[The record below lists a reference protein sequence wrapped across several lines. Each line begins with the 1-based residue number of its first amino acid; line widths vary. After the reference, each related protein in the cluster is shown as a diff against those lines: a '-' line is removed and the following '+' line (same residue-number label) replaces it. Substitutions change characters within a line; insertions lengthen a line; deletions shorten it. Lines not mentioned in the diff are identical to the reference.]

1 MKDTVV
7 MEIAVTELTSAV
19 NQISQQHKI
28 NPTLMKFVMSAVMC
42 KLNEMA
48 ISELSEEV
56 VDLEVKVAKSL
67 SKTDEKPIESKV
79 KEAKTE
85 IASDT
90 GRSKSVRKSGTIED
104 LIADLKAS
112 GVKVTETRKTVDSNG
127 NETIEDVPYEPTG
140 ENNEVTK

>member
-56 VDLEVKVAKSL
+56 VDLEVKVAKDL

-112 GVKVTETRKTVDSNG
+112 GAKVTETRKTVDSNG

-140 ENNEVTK
+140 ENNEVMK

>member
-1 MKDTVV
+1 MKDTIV

-56 VDLEVKVAKSL
+56 VDLEVKVAKDL

>member
-56 VDLEVKVAKSL
+56 VDLEVKVAKDL

-127 NETIEDVPYEPTG
+127 DETIEDVPYEPTG

>member
-1 MKDTVV
+1 MKYTVV
-7 MEIAVTELTSAV
+7 MVIAVTELTSAV

-56 VDLEVKVAKSL
+56 VDLEVKVAKDL

-112 GVKVTETRKTVDSNG
+112 GTKVTETRKTVDSNG

>member
-56 VDLEVKVAKSL
+56 VDLEVKVAKDL

-104 LIADLKAS
+104 LISDLKAS

>member
-1 MKDTVV
+1 MKDTIV

-56 VDLEVKVAKSL
+56 VDLEVKVAKDL

-112 GVKVTETRKTVDSNG
+112 GVKVTETRKIVDSNG

>member
-56 VDLEVKVAKSL
+56 VDLEVKVAKAL

-112 GVKVTETRKTVDSNG
+112 GVNVTETRKTVDSNG
-127 NETIEDVPYEPTG
+127 NETIEDVPYEPIG

>member
-56 VDLEVKVAKSL
+56 VDLEVKVAKDL

-104 LIADLKAS
+104 LIADLKSS
-112 GVKVTETRKTVDSNG
+112 GVKVTETIKTVDSNG

>member
-56 VDLEVKVAKSL
+56 VDLEVKVAKDL

-112 GVKVTETRKTVDSNG
+112 GVKVTETRKTVDSSG

>member
-56 VDLEVKVAKSL
+56 VDLEVKVAKDL

-90 GRSKSVRKSGTIED
+90 GRSKSVRKCGTIED

>member
-56 VDLEVKVAKSL
+56 VDLEVKVAKDL

-90 GRSKSVRKSGTIED
+90 GHSKSVRKSGTIED

>member
-19 NQISQQHKI
+19 NKISQQHKI

-56 VDLEVKVAKSL
+56 VDLEVKVAKDL

>member
-28 NPTLMKFVMSAVMC
+28 NPTLMKFVMSSVMC

-56 VDLEVKVAKSL
+56 VDLEVKVAKDL

>member
-56 VDLEVKVAKSL
+56 VDLEVKVAKDL
-67 SKTDEKPIESKV
+67 SKTDEKPIENKV

-112 GVKVTETRKTVDSNG
+112 GVNS
-127 NETIEDVPYEPTG
+127 
-140 ENNEVTK
+140 

>member
-56 VDLEVKVAKSL
+56 VDLEVKVAKDL

>member
-56 VDLEVKVAKSL
+56 VDLEVKVAKDL

-90 GRSKSVRKSGTIED
+90 GRSKSVIKSGTIED

>member
-56 VDLEVKVAKSL
+56 VDLEVKVAKDL

-104 LIADLKAS
+104 LIADLKES